1 MRRFSVLL
9 GVFLC
14 AFLIGS
20 ASATAQVAGGT
31 EVLDPGGHT
40 LTWTGTWTRDVQSS
54 VSATDFEGIL
64 LQGDSMLFGVV
75 VYSNSVSGA
84 ELRDVFVDSFA
95 TTLGNY
101 ATIDSGSDRGVH
113 YELGSGSD
121 VTLYAVFID
130 GGLTSQSL
138 GYFVVAPTATF
149 ASSVQAIQRD
159 FTLDG
164 GMVLKGVDGAG
175 LQQRA
180 GGGTSTTGVV
190 STTSTGVATTGT
202 ANTTTTTTTGAV
214 AQQPAQRTI
223 DSSVTV
229 GATQVGW
236 TGPWVYETDTSSTT
250 QATFSQFDQ
259 VTGVLKLVS
268 YGEVTNVSG
277 DAGTAVETYAQTFL
291 ASVSAANV
299 VQLDGGT
306 LANGTEWRLYRFNLQ
321 GNDLAFIVT
330 GSQNASGSVVVSTV
344 TSNAPM
350 LTFTLMEAQE
360 QFTLNG
366 TTPLFDGV
374 DPILTT
380 LMLFS

>member
-1 MRRFSVLL
+1 MRRFCVLF

-20 ASATAQVAGGT
+20 ANATAQVAGGS

-40 LTWTGTWTRDVQSS
+40 LSWTGTWTKDVQSS

-64 LQGDSMLFGVV
+64 LQGDSKLFGVV
-75 VYSNSVSGA
+75 VYANTASGA

-101 ATIDSGSDRGVH
+101 ATIDSGSDRGIH

-121 VTLYAVFID
+121 VMLYAVFID
-130 GGLTSQSL
+130 GGLSTQSL
-138 GYFVVAPTATF
+138 GYFVVAPTASF
-149 ASSVQAIQRD
+149 ASAVQAIQRD

-164 GMVLKGVDGAG
+164 AMVLKGVDGAG

-180 GGGTSTTGVV
+180 GGGAPAGVTT
-190 STTSTGVATTGT
+190 TTNTAIAKTGT
-202 ANTTTTTTTGAV
+202 SNTTTTTTV
-214 AQQPAQRTI
+214 AQVPDQRAI
-223 DSSVTV
+223 DDTVTV

-250 QATFSQFDQ
+250 QATFTQFDQ
-259 VTGVLKLVS
+259 ATGSIKLVS
-268 YGEVTNVSG
+268 YGEVTNVTS

-299 VQLDGGT
+299 LQLDGGT
-306 LANGTEWRLYRFNLQ
+306 LANGTEWRLYRFDLQ

-330 GSQNASGSVVVSTV
+330 GSQSASGAFVVSTV